1 MHPRT
6 SIYNHAVHNAQ
17 IASFNYQ
24 YSKSILVNPHAYL
37 LWRGEFCFQYN
48 PLTLHLW
55 RGEAFNKNTS
65 IYNHAVQNAQ
75 IASFNY
81 QFSKRIH
88 VNPHAYLLWRGEFC
102 FQYNPLTLHL
112 WRGEAFNKN
121 TSIYNHAVQNAHITS
136 LNDLIINQFFK
147 IKIHNYNSDLVLAA
161 YILII
166 VPAAIKNGS

>member
-1 MHPRT
+1 MYKLHHLII
-6 SIYNHAVHNAQ
+6 SIP
-17 IASFNYQ
+17 
-24 YSKSILVNPHAYL
+24 NPQAYL

-65 IYNHAVQNAQ
+65 IYYHAVQNAQ

-81 QFSKRIH
+81 QYSKSIH

-102 FQYNPLTLHL
+102 FQNNPLTLHL

-121 TSIYNHAVQNAHITS
+121 TSIHIIMLFKMHKLHYQYSKSILVNPHAY
-136 LNDLIINQFFK
+136 LLWRGEFCLI
-147 IKIHNYNSDLVLAA
+147 
-161 YILII
+161 
-166 VPAAIKNGS
+166 